1 MKYKSAVKPQPQLLK
16 KQREMLNN
24 PDKVEELIKLV
35 LTKFKDNEKYY
46 EVFIKN
52 KSPLEKRKFLSLL
65 LLISTN
71 LELDDLIYLEVQ
83 EFLSIISQI
92 NEAIEKYSDFDTKN
106 NKKEEAN
113 KNKLGSKLSRGKET
127 NYLTIHINNKKL
139 ILNSRF
145 SEFFKEDLYL
155 PLTYNK
161 KKTTPLLSS
170 VHSKAP
176 LTKHNLKKDLCEQ
189 IVELI

>member
-1 MKYKSAVKPQPQLLK
+1 MKYKSAAQSQPKLVKR
-16 KQREMLNN
+16 QREMLNS
-24 PDKVEELIKLV
+24 PEKVEELIKLV

-46 EVFIKN
+46 EFFIEN
-52 KSPLEKRKFLSLL
+52 KSALEKRKFLSLL

-83 EFLSIISQI
+83 EFLNIVSKI
-92 NEAIEKYSDFDTKN
+92 NEAIEKYSDFDIKN
-106 NKKEEAN
+106 NTN
-113 KNKLGSKLSRGKET
+113 QLDSKISRGEET
-127 NYLTIHINNKKL
+127 NYLTIDINNKKL

-161 KKTTPLLSS
+161 QKTTPLLSS
-170 VHSKAP
+170 VHNKTP

-189 IVELI
+189 IVELL